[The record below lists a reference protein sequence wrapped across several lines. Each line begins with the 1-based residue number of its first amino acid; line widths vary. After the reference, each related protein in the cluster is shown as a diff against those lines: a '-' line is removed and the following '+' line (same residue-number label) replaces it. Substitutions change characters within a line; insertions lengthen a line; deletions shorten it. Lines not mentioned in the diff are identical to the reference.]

1 MFRQRNEST
10 SSLSVGSWQMISGT
24 GSLRSAADS
33 HLIVDPQQNN
43 LNQTTAQ
50 NNTNSTTPNA
60 NQFSQD
66 SSCTMIDDD
75 CFSSVFSNDISFM

>member
-24 GSLRSAADS
+24 GSLRADS
-33 HLIVDPQQNN
+33 HLNVDPQQNN
-43 LNQTTAQ
+43 LHPLAQ
-50 NNTNSTTPNA
+50 NNSNSTTPNA
-60 NQFSQD
+60 NQISQD